1 MAHRKKKC
9 QGRRCGAITRYN
21 EVRGKWKLAL
31 VTKVVPSEDGRI
43 RRVSVS
49 YCVQDTG
56 SRQEV
61 ERAVQRLVV
70 IVPVE
75 ERNCGAGVF
84 CLQNLNS

>member
-1 MAHRKKKC
+1 MLL
-9 QGRRCGAITRYN
+9 QDSN